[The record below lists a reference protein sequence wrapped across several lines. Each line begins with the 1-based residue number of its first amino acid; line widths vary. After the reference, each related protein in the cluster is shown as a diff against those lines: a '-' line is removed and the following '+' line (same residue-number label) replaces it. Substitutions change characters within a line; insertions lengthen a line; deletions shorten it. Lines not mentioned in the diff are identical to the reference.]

1 MSAHIDDSELQA
13 FAAELGRAAGQVA
26 DAVRPTLSK
35 AGLNVKDAYAAQAR
49 GSSNRGFQRLAGTI
63 SYDLVGDGLSVEI
76 GPDRA
81 RGGAAGLAG
90 FFHGWPNGG
99 GGGGDL
105 DGPLEAEAE
114 VLGKFASDALRD
126 LLR

>member
-1 MSAHIDDSELQA
+1 MSINIDDSELQA
-13 FAAELGRAAGQVA
+13 FATELGRAAGQVA

-49 GSSNRGFQRLAGTI
+49 GSSNRGFQRLAGTV
-63 SYDLVGDGLSVEI
+63 SYDIIDDGMSVEI

-114 VLGKFASDALRD
+114 VLGKYASDAIRD